1 MKKIFLL
8 AILLI
13 AAYVSGQN
21 NSQKTFP
28 TDGIY
33 TGESRSIYTDENY
46 WGVATITIVNER
58 ITQLN
63 FKIVDKNNVE
73 TFDEKYEKHFAG
85 NDRYIQQCRNDYK
98 GILAY
103 TKKFREKSAQRSRR
117 HFGCNMVAQP
127 LYRCHSNCVKQG
139 ETRRKKVIF

>member
-103 TKKFREKSAQRSRR
+103 TKKFREK
-117 HFGCNMVAQP
+117 
-127 LYRCHSNCVKQG
+127 YRLSEVDAISGATWSHNLFTDAIQIALNKAKRG
-139 ETRRKKVIF
+139 EKK